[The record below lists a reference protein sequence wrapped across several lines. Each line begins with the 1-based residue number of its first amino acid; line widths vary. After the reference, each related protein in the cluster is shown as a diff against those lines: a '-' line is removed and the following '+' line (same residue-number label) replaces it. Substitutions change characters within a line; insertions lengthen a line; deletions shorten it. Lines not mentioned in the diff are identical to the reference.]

1 MSFISEEQ
9 RIHWMTK
16 GWVILNQTLDASV
29 RALVPS
35 WVDDL
40 VKPGPDKPR
49 RLHYYE
55 EVDGRVQICRT
66 ERFIEDHSDLRKLIT
81 RGAVINSVA
90 ELLGTSVHLY
100 KEKVNYKLAG
110 GAGFRPHQDATAYD
124 QLSHHITCL
133 IAVDP
138 MTSSN
143 GCLELSDYSSRDLLE
158 TDGDGC
164 LSDKVVTSL
173 IWKKAELR
181 TGDILCFSSFTPHK
195 SGANLS
201 GESRRAI
208 YLTYNA
214 AAEGDLRES
223 YYEKRASQMAEQE
236 SDSYARISNIGH
248 FEGRSVKT

>member
-40 VKPGPDKPR
+40 VKPDPDKPR

-66 ERFIEDHSDLRKLIT
+66 ERFIEDHPDLRKLIT

-124 QLSHHITCL
+124 QLS
-133 IAVDP
+133 
-138 MTSSN
+138 
-143 GCLELSDYSSRDLLE
+143 
-158 TDGDGC
+158 
-164 LSDKVVTSL
+164 
-173 IWKKAELR
+173 
-181 TGDILCFSSFTPHK
+181 
-195 SGANLS
+195 
-201 GESRRAI
+201 
-208 YLTYNA
+208 
-214 AAEGDLRES
+214 
-223 YYEKRASQMAEQE
+223 
-236 SDSYARISNIGH
+236 
-248 FEGRSVKT
+248 